1 MTVRLTRAEQA
12 RQTRQRIVDTAQRL
26 FGERGYEATSL
37 QLIADEIGVTKAAV
51 YYYFRTKTDILHAM
65 AQPGLE
71 LTLDMFERAEQIA
84 DPQARLEA
92 LGRGYVDTLI
102 VRRPT
107 LTLLI
112 ADPMMRSRLRREL
125 PPDAFEQRALRLL
138 YGPRATPHQQACF
151 YAALGVSEIL
161 PRFGDLADDELRP
174 VLADIVLN
182 LLRLGAR

>member
-1 MTVRLTRAEQA
+1 MTARLTRPERA
-12 RQTRQRIVDTAQRL
+12 RQTRQRIVDTAQQL

-51 YYYFRTKTDILHAM
+51 YYYFKTKTDILQAM

-71 LTLDMFERAEQIA
+71 LTLDIFEQAEQLT
-84 DPQARLEA
+84 DPGARLEA

-102 VRRPT
+102 ARRPT

-112 ADPMMRSRLRREL
+112 ADPMMRSRMHTEV
-125 PPDAFEQRALRLL
+125 PPDAFERRAIRLL
-138 YGPRATPHQQACF
+138 YGPRATPRQRACF

-161 PRFGDLADDELRP
+161 PRFADLTDDELRP
-174 VLADIVLN
+174 VLADIVLT
-182 LLRLGAR
+182 LLRHAG